1 MASEISDLSAIRTAA
16 LTPLDSPTCA
26 HHFLLNMPALPLDVV
41 DTHIPAQG
49 WSFRVPSPP
58 RIIVPPPALN
68 SYGVPDL
75 LVVQDASYDFESSGF
90 KNAEFLQ
97 TVTYGN
103 FMTANSE
110 SFIPVFPQL

>member
-1 MASEISDLSAIRTAA
+1 
-16 LTPLDSPTCA
+16 
-26 HHFLLNMPALPLDVV
+26 MPALPADEA
-41 DTHIPAQG
+41 TPHTPAQT

-58 RIIVPPPALN
+58 RIIVPPVALN

-75 LVVQDASYDFESSGF
+75 HVVQDASYDYESSGF

-103 FMTANSE
+103 FMTINSE
-110 SFIPVFPQL
+110 SLLPTLSGLELTYY

>member
-1 MASEISDLSAIRTAA
+1 
-16 LTPLDSPTCA
+16 
-26 HHFLLNMPALPLDVV
+26 MPALPADMA
-41 DTHIPAQG
+41 TPHAPAQT

-58 RIIVPPPALN
+58 RIIVPPPTLN

-75 LVVQDASYDFESSGF
+75 HVVQDGSYDFESSGF

-103 FMTANSE
+103 FMTINSQ
-110 SFIPVFPQL
+110 SLLLLPPGLKLI

>member
-1 MASEISDLSAIRTAA
+1 MSEIPVVTPTTLDKPTRTH
-16 LTPLDSPTCA
+16 TFP
-26 HHFLLNMPALPLDVV
+26 LNMPALPADMA
-41 DTHIPAQG
+41 TAHAPAQT

-75 LVVQDASYDFESSGF
+75 HVVQNASYDFESSGF

-103 FMTANSE
+103 FMTINSE
-110 SFIPVFPQL
+110 SLLPMAPDLGLTLY